1 MHNSSALMATAGAES
16 EKNKANRI
24 KREKRKKAMAGVTLN
39 QERDEQ
45 EEE

>member
-16 EKNKANRI
+16 EKNKANK